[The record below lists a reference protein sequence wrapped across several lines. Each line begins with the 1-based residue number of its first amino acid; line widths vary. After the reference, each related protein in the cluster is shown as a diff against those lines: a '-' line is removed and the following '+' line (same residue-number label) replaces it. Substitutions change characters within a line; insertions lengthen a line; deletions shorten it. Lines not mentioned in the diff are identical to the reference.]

1 MYRKI
6 HHAVCNICAVD
17 QHSSKAWFREKSG
30 KEYETEIYFRNIT
43 LSGEHVLC
51 KIGKRYFIAKRGKMI
66 NAIIEDPLFATAFHP
81 YGFIQICNG
90 DLKDNDRVWMKIHG
104 GKNFEYGVEQ
114 PPKDPIRRLFFE
126 AGLASNRDSISYAY
140 AYYPKENDIDIM
152 RDRCERAANTNISF
166 IDTVVSTSGRSFA
179 SVRYEHRRGGFM
191 PKMLGARFADSKPSI
206 KEAKDLISQIF
217 KYCNA

>member
-1 MYRKI
+1 MYTKI
-6 HHAVCNICAVD
+6 HHAVCNIDTDDYHATE
-17 QHSSKAWFREKSG
+17 WFRDRSG
-30 KEYETEIYFRNIT
+30 NEYETEMGVRAIT
-43 LSGEHVLC
+43 NSGNHCLI
-51 KIGKRYFIAKRGKMI
+51 KIGKNYYIAKRGHMKDSC
-66 NAIIEDPLFATAFHP
+66 IETYFDEHWHP
-81 YGFIQICNG
+81 DGYIQICNG

-140 AYYPKENDIDIM
+140 AYYPKENDIDVM

-166 IDTVVSTSGRSFA
+166 IDVVVSTSGRSFA
-179 SVRYEHRRGGFM
+179 SVRYEHIRGRFM